1 MNNKMSLFERIQN
14 DMYAAMK
21 AGEKEKSNTLRTT
34 LAKLK
39 DKRIEK
45 RDDLSEAEAIKV
57 LQTLVKQRKESVEL
71 FEKGGRPELAAS
83 ENGEIDILNS
93 YLPQMI
99 SEDEIRNIVQ
109 TVIDEVGAVSMAD
122 LGKVMPQVME
132 RGKGLIDGK
141 TAQQFVREILG

>member
-1 MNNKMSLFERIQN
+1 MSLFEQIQN

-21 AGEKEKSNTLRTT
+21 AGEKEKSKTLRTT

-45 RDDLSEAEAIKV
+45 RDDLSEAETIKV
-57 LQTLVKQRKESVEL
+57 LQTLVKQGKESVEL

-99 SEDEIRNIVQ
+99 SEDKIRNIVQ
-109 TVIDEVGAVSMAD
+109 EVVDEVGAVSMAD
-122 LGKVMPQVME
+122 LGKVMPNVME
-132 RGKGLIDGK
+132 RGKGLIDGN
-141 TAQQFVREILG
+141 TAQEFVREILG

>member
-1 MNNKMSLFERIQN
+1 MSLFERIQN
-14 DMYAAMK
+14 DMYVAMK

-39 DKRIEK
+39 AKRIEK

>member
-1 MNNKMSLFERIQN
+1 MSLFERIQN

-45 RDDLSEAEAIKV
+45 RDDLSEAETIKV

-83 ENGEIDILNS
+83 ENREIDILNS

-99 SEDEIRNIVQ
+99 SEDNIRNIVQ
-109 TVIDEVGAVSMAD
+109 TVVDEVGAVSMAD
-122 LGKVMPQVME
+122 LGKVMPKVME

>member
-1 MNNKMSLFERIQN
+1 MNLFERIQN
-14 DMYAAMK
+14 DMYVAMK

-132 RGKGLIDGK
+132 R
-141 TAQQFVREILG
+141 

>member
-1 MNNKMSLFERIQN
+1 MSLFERIQN

-45 RDDLSEAEAIKV
+45 RDDLSETETIKV
-57 LQTLVKQRKESVEL
+57 LQTLVKQGKESVEL

-99 SEDEIRNIVQ
+99 SEDNIRNIVQ
-109 TVIDEVGAVSMAD
+109 TVVDEVGAVSMAD
-122 LGKVMPQVME
+122 LGKVMPKVME
-132 RGKGLIDGK
+132 RGEGLIDGK

>member
-1 MNNKMSLFERIQN
+1 MSLFERIQN

-45 RDDLSEAEAIKV
+45 RDDLSEAETIKV
-57 LQTLVKQRKESVEL
+57 LQTLVKQGKESVEL

-83 ENGEIDILNS
+83 ENGEIDILSS

-99 SEDEIRNIVQ
+99 SEDNIRNIVQ
-109 TVIDEVGAVSMAD
+109 TVVDEVGAVSMAD
-122 LGKVMPQVME
+122 LGKVMPKVME
-132 RGKGLIDGK
+132 RGEGLIDGK

>member
-1 MNNKMSLFERIQN
+1 MSLFERIQN

-45 RDDLSEAEAIKV
+45 RDDLSEAETIKV
-57 LQTLVKQRKESVEL
+57 LQTLVKQGKESVEL

-99 SEDEIRNIVQ
+99 SEDNIRNIVQ
-109 TVIDEVGAVSMAD
+109 TVVDEVGAVSMTD
-122 LGKVMPQVME
+122 LGKVMPKVME
-132 RGKGLIDGK
+132 RGEGLIDGK

>member
-1 MNNKMSLFERIQN
+1 MSLFERIQN

-39 DKRIEK
+39 DKRSEK
-45 RDDLSEAEAIKV
+45 RDDLSEAETIKV
-57 LQTLVKQRKESVEL
+57 LQTLVKQGKESVEL

-99 SEDEIRNIVQ
+99 SEDNIRNIVQ
-109 TVIDEVGAVSMAD
+109 TVVDEVGAVSMAD
-122 LGKVMPQVME
+122 LGKVMPKVME
-132 RGKGLIDGK
+132 RGEGLIDGK

>member
-1 MNNKMSLFERIQN
+1 MSLFERIQN

-45 RDDLSEAEAIKV
+45 RDDLSEAETIKV
-57 LQTLVKQRKESVEL
+57 LQTLVKQGKESVEL

-122 LGKVMPQVME
+122 LGKVMPKVME
-132 RGKGLIDGK
+132 RGEGLIDGK

>member
-1 MNNKMSLFERIQN
+1 MSLFERIQN

-45 RDDLSEAEAIKV
+45 RDDLSEAETIKV
-57 LQTLVKQRKESVEL
+57 LQTLVKQGKESVEL

-99 SEDEIRNIVQ
+99 SEENIRNIVQ
-109 TVIDEVGAVSMAD
+109 TVVDEVGAVSMAD
-122 LGKVMPQVME
+122 LGKVMPKVME